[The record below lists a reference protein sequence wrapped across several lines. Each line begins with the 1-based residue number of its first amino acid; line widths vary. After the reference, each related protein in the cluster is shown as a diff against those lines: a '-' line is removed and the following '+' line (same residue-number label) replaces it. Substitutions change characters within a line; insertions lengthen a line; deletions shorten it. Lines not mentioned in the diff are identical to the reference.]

1 MECAIC
7 RTRRPRRF
15 CPGVRGEI
23 CSLCCGTER
32 EVTVE
37 CPLDCEF
44 LREGR
49 RHEKPAA
56 RDATAFPNR
65 DIQVSEKLLRAN
77 EHLLAFLSLTI
88 FQTAMR
94 VPGVV
99 DHDVLEALDGLVR
112 TYRTLSS
119 GVYYESRPDNLL
131 AGSIYGAVQGALAE
145 YRGAEQRKLGLTKT
159 RDADVLGLLVF
170 LQHLALNC
178 DNGRRRGRPFL
189 DALREFHPAAP
200 EPSGSSS
207 PSSAILR

>member
-7 RTRRPRRF
+7 GTRRPRRF
-15 CPGVRGEI
+15 CPGVHGEI
-23 CSLCCGTER
+23 CSVCCGTER

-49 RHEKPAA
+49 RHEKPVA
-56 RDATAFPNR
+56 RNAIEFPNR
-65 DIQVSEKLLRAN
+65 DIQVPEKLLRAN
-77 EHLLAFLSLTI
+77 EPLLAFLSLTI
-88 FQTAMR
+88 FRTAMH

-99 DHDVLEALDGLVR
+99 DGDVREALDDLIR
-112 TYRTLSS
+112 TYRTLAS
-119 GVYYESRPDNLL
+119 GVYYESRPNNLL

-145 YRGAEQRKLGLTKT
+145 YRSAEQKELGLTKT

-170 LQHLALNC
+170 LQHFALNC
-178 DNGRRRGRPFL
+178 DNGRRRGRAFL
-189 DALREFHPAAP
+189 DALRELQPPAP
-200 EPSGSSS
+200 EPSGSS